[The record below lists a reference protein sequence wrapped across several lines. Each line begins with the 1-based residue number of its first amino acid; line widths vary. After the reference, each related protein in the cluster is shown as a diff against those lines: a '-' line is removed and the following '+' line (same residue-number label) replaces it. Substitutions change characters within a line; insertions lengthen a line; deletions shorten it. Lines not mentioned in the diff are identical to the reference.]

1 MTKAYKT
8 SHSAYGV
15 LAILTVE
22 TQLLYDQSM
31 ATIFYVKAKKKWV
44 YEHKVNSKV
53 VRSYH
58 NTREEAEALKPQ
70 TLLPTIK
77 TFSQA
82 IEQHLNNANVRE
94 SSMRRYRQE
103 TDSLR
108 QTLVGDSMTEANIHL
123 TVSKINKMF
132 PISKSHRII
141 KRLITVCKIAG
152 VPVPYGIVPKI
163 TRARGVALTPEQT
176 LKLIELNN
184 GNHYQPLLLFLL
196 DTGCRL
202 GEALGLTWADYVAP
216 KVHINKAYND
226 QLKGSKLVPVKTS
239 RGNRS
244 ITLSD
249 HLIAILDRLKG
260 SPKSPIFTSP
270 LGFRVA
276 RNNLRRWWCPLIK
289 RFKIPLRIHDLR
301 HTCATHLL
309 GSTSDLRMVSARMG
323 HSNATTTLKI
333 YDHYVLDDSVTK
345 KYSVLTILSKRKKA

>member
-1 MTKAYKT
+1 
-8 SHSAYGV
+8 
-15 LAILTVE
+15 
-22 TQLLYDQSM
+22 M
-31 ATIFYVKAKKKWV
+31 ATIFYVKAKRKWV
-44 YEHKVNSKV
+44 YERTINSKK

-58 NTREEAEALKPQ
+58 NSREEAEALKPQ

-82 IEQHLNNANVRE
+82 IEQHLNNSNVRE
-94 SSMRRYRQE
+94 SSLRRYKQE
-103 TDSLR
+103 TESLR
-108 QTLVGDSMTEANIHL
+108 QVLVEDSMTEANILL
-123 TVSKINKMF
+123 TVSRINKMYAV
-132 PISKSHRII
+132 SKAHRVI

-163 TRARGVALTPEQT
+163 TRSRGKALTPEQT

-184 GNHYQPLLLFLL
+184 GSHYQPLLLFLL
-196 DTGCRL
+196 DTGARL

-226 QLKGSKLVPVKTS
+226 QLKGPKIVPVKTS

-249 HLIAILDRLKG
+249 HLVAVLDRLRG
-260 SPKSPIFTSP
+260 APDAPIFTSP
-270 LGFRVA
+270 EGFRVA
-276 RNNLRRWWCPLIK
+276 RNNLRRWWCPLVK
-289 RFKIPLRIHDLR
+289 RLKIPLRIHDLR

-345 KYSVLTILSKRKKA
+345 KYSLLAILSKAKKA

>member
-1 MTKAYKT
+1 M
-8 SHSAYGV
+8 
-15 LAILTVE
+15 
-22 TQLLYDQSM
+22 YDQHM
-31 ATIFYVKAKKKWV
+31 ATIFYVKAKRKWV

-70 TLLPTIK
+70 TSVSEK
-77 TFSQA
+77 
-82 IEQHLNNANVRE
+82 QHLFSDTLSKFLTSRNVRE
-94 SSMRRYRQE
+94 SSLRRYKQE
-103 TDSLR
+103 IDSLR
-108 QTLVGDSMTEANIHL
+108 LALAGDSMTETNIQL
-123 TVSKINKMF
+123 TVSRINKMF

-141 KRLITVCKIAG
+141 KRLITICKIAG

-184 GNHYQPLLLFLL
+184 GSHYQPLLLFLL
-196 DTGCRL
+196 DTGARL

-226 QLKGSKLVPVKTS
+226 QLKGPKIVPVKTS

-249 HLIAILDRLKG
+249 HLVAILDRLKG
-260 SPKSPIFTSP
+260 SPNSPIFTSP

-276 RNNLRRWWCPLIK
+276 RNNLRRWWVPLIK

-323 HSNATTTLKI
+323 HTNATTTLKI

-345 KYSVLTILSKRKKA
+345 KYSVLTILSKIKKA

>member
-1 MTKAYKT
+1 
-8 SHSAYGV
+8 
-15 LAILTVE
+15 
-22 TQLLYDQSM
+22 M
-31 ATIFYVKAKKKWV
+31 ATIFYVKAKRKWV

-70 TLLPTIK
+70 TSVSEK
-77 TFSQA
+77 QHNFSDTFSKF
-82 IEQHLNNANVRE
+82 LTSRNVRE
-94 SSMRRYRQE
+94 SSLRRYKQE
-103 TDSLR
+103 IDSLR
-108 QTLVGDSMTEANIHL
+108 LALVGDAMTESNIQL
-123 TVSKINKMF
+123 TVSRINKIF

-141 KRLITVCKIAG
+141 KRLINICKVAG
-152 VPVPYGIVPKI
+152 VPIPYGIVPKI
-163 TRARGVALTPEQT
+163 TRARGVALNQEQT
-176 LKLIELNN
+176 LRLIELNN
-184 GNHYQPLLLFLL
+184 GSHYQPLLLFLL
-196 DTGCRL
+196 DTGARL
-202 GEALGLTWADYVAP
+202 GEALGLTWADYVSP
-216 KVHINKAYND
+216 KVNINKAYND
-226 QLKGSKLVPVKTS
+226 QLKGAKVVPVKTS

-249 HLIAILDRLKG
+249 HLVAILDRLKG
-260 SPKSPIFTSP
+260 SANSPIFTSP

-323 HSNATTTLKI
+323 HTNATTTLKI

-345 KYSVLTILSKRKKA
+345 KYSVLTILSKSKKA